1 MHRTIRRTAALLA
14 LAVLPALSACSK
26 ATAHEAAKVPPARV
40 IKIEGSDLQRVVLT
54 ARAAE
59 RLGISTTPVVA
70 RSHGGQAR
78 TVVPYAAVIYDPQGA
93 AFVYTTPEPL
103 TFVRHPVAVDVI
115 DGDSVYL
122 SDGPPA
128 GTAVVTVGTAEL
140 FGTETGIGEF
150 E

>member
-14 LAVLPALSACSK
+14 LAALPALSACSK
-26 ATAHEAAKVPPARV
+26 GAADEAVKIQPATV
-40 IKIEGSDLQRVVLT
+40 IKIDGTDLQRVVLT
-54 ARAAE
+54 ARAAD
-59 RLGISTTPVVA
+59 RLGITTTPLVA
-70 RSHGGQAR
+70 GSHGGQAR

-93 AFVYTTPEPL
+93 AFVYTSPEPL
-103 TFVRHPVAVDVI
+103 TFVRHAVTVEVI